1 MRCTFVL
8 REMMISL
15 ECLFDKVT
23 HIRIPSDDLLFRFFI
38 QQSFFFILS
47 IFSVTLSRQVPL
59 NNYLLVMFENR
70 FDFIVYICNCN
81 ISISKCFES
90 INPSLLLLIT
100 FALEEL
106 SLLIILLALSK
117 VLERNGVNFGIV
129 ADNFLFWNVVS
140 SLGFVFY
147 FCF

>member
-38 QQSFFFILS
+38 QQSFFIFILS
-47 IFSVTLSRQVPL
+47 IFSVTLSRQVSL
-59 NNYLLVMFENR
+59 NNYLLVLFENR
-70 FDFIVYICNCN
+70 FDFIDCN

>member
-38 QQSFFFILS
+38 QQSFFIFILS
-47 IFSVTLSRQVPL
+47 IFGVTLSRQVSL

-70 FDFIVYICNCN
+70 FDSIV
-81 ISISKCFES
+81 
-90 INPSLLLLIT
+90 
-100 FALEEL
+100 
-106 SLLIILLALSK
+106 
-117 VLERNGVNFGIV
+117 
-129 ADNFLFWNVVS
+129 
-140 SLGFVFY
+140 
-147 FCF
+147 